1 VWQKLMQSG
10 ATVVNGTDAP
20 VEDVDPIASYY
31 ATVTRKL
38 ANGTEFFPA
47 QKMSRIEGL
56 KSYTLWAAY
65 GGFEEEIKGSLVPG
79 KLADITVLSKDI
91 TRVPDEEIRQATVVY
106 TIVGGK
112 VVYKK

>member
-1 VWQKLMQSG
+1 M
-10 ATVVNGTDAP
+10 A
-20 VEDVDPIASYY
+20 
-31 ATVTRKL
+31 
-38 ANGTEFFPA
+38 
-47 QKMSRIEGL
+47 RIDGL

-65 GGFEEEIKGSLVPG
+65 GGFEEHLKGSLVPG

-112 VVYKK
+112 VVYQK